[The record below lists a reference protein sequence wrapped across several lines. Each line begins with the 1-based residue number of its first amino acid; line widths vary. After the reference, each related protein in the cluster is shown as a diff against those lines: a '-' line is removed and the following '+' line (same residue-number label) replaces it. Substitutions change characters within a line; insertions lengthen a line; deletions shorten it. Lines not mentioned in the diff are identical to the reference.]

1 MAPANDVPANG
12 FDSDRAEQIDRASDN
27 EPPPKTAVDSSSD
40 PQHHQASGDGER
52 HPEGEPGERERRT
65 EIEPGQLLMQLGDLI
80 GRHLKGDSAEQEDP
94 TRTVSYLGVLHQA
107 LRDLS
112 QWVDKGVA
120 PPASTSY
127 RIDDGQVVVP
137 VSAKARHG
145 VQPVATVTANGGA
158 KAVVRSGPPV
168 RVTARVEVPP
178 GVGKIVSAEW
188 DFEGAGTFPVTVQL
202 SGAPKAKLTLQT
214 NHAFTKPGVYF
225 PALRV
230 ASERNGDAKTPYA
243 RIQNL
248 SRVRV
253 LVE

>member
-1 MAPANDVPANG
+1 MLLGPLFVNATAGSLQTGVFKGKMILVESLWDREAMPWQADWYRKRVEANLG
-12 FDSDRAEQIDRASDN
+12 
-27 EPPPKTAVDSSSD
+27 K
-40 PQHHQASGDGER
+40 
-52 HPEGEPGERERRT
+52 RT
-65 EIEPGQLLMQLGDLI
+65 DESFRVWHTDHAL
-80 GRHLKGDSAEQEDP
+80 HGDSAEQEDP

-112 QWVDKGVA
+112 QWVEKGVA

-158 KAVVRSGPPV
+158 KAVVRSGQPV
-168 RVTARVEVPP
+168 RFTARVEVPP

-188 DFEGAGTFPVTVQL
+188 DFEGAGTFPVKVQL
-202 SGAPKAKLTLQT
+202 SGAPNAKLTLQT

-230 ASERNGDAKTPYA
+230 ASERNGDAKTPHA

-248 SRVRV
+248 GRVRV